1 MRHRRTGDFLEINS
15 KGQTKPVRRLM
26 IDAKVPEAE
35 REKMWIIADGDHAV
49 WIMGLRISE
58 AYKITGQTTKIV
70 EIKVKGEKADGR

>member
-1 MRHRRTGDFLEINS
+1 
-15 KGQTKPVRRLM
+15 M